1 MPDRQGKL
9 PIKKKSGRL
18 NRLLWHSLIIE
29 WEKREKNTEDIKGE
43 KITLKRLLPI
53 KKD

>member
-29 WEKREKNTEDIKGE
+29 WEKREKIPK
-43 KITLKRLLPI
+43 TLRGKNYIEALTP
-53 KKD
+53 D